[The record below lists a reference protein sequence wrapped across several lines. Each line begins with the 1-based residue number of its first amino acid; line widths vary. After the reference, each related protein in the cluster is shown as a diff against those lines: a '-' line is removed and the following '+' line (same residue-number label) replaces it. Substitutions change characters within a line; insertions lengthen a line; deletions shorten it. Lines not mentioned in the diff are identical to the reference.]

1 MVQSPFG
8 MGGNITGG
16 KVTAWDGDKTRE
28 CLRPLEG
35 KLGATSAGNARL
47 LKLDFGLP
55 ASQVGQLA
63 LGDDSPKQIDLDHE
77 LTCHVSPREVG

>member
-1 MVQSPFG
+1 
-8 MGGNITGG
+8 MGTRRGNASGL
-16 KVTAWDGDKTRE
+16 WRE
-28 CLRPLEG
+28 NWGQR
-35 KLGATSAGNARL
+35 AGNARL